1 MKWYKFDVDYFL
13 DATQGLSN
21 DEELAY
27 RRLIDAY
34 YITEEPL
41 PAKTA
46 ELMEL
51 TGVSQEATLFVVGKF
66 FKMTKEGWRDEAID
80 YAVGKHQQQVRI
92 NREIGKRGG
101 RPKRST

>member
-13 DATQGLSN
+13 DAFQGLSN
-21 DEELAY
+21 DQELAY

-34 YITEEPL
+34 YVTEQPL
-41 PAKTA
+41 PNDKR
-46 ELMEL
+46 ELASL
-51 TGVSQEATLFVVGKF
+51 TGVSEHDTLYVLKKF
-66 FKMTKEGWRDEAID
+66 FKPSKDGWRDESID
-80 YAVGKHQQQVRI
+80 YAIGKHQQQVRI